1 MKILNAAQMRNI
13 DRRATEQFG
22 IPSILLMEN
31 AARSVARTIRLHYPQ
46 ADPVAIFCGP
56 GQNGGD
62 GFAAARH
69 LANDGVTPLLFILG
83 QRANYAGDSATN
95 LAICERLGFPM
106 WEIETADALDHALA
120 RASDTDLLVDAI
132 FGTGLNRPA
141 EGIFADAIRGLQSLR
156 LPILAVDVPSGLD
169 ASTSDVVEPVVRA
182 DLTITFALPK
192 IAHIFA
198 PASGCCGE
206 IVVADISIPGAA
218 IDTENVRLS
227 LATAEEILP
236 LVAEREAATHKGTYG
251 HVAIIGGS
259 EGRSGAAILSAR
271 AAIRG
276 GAGLVTV
283 LTDRETARI
292 VDSASIESMTLA
304 IEYDAAAVARVLDPF
319 SAVVLGPGLPDDEE
333 SYCFVRKLVPL
344 IGKPLLIDAS
354 GLNAFAGRADE
365 LADEGGSVR
374 VITPHPGELARLLR
388 MDTAEVNR
396 RRFDVAAEAAVRTR
410 CIVVLKGHQT
420 IVADPGGSVS
430 VNPTGNPG
438 MASGGMGDVLSGL
451 LGALLARSSDAYEA
465 SRAAVYVHGLAGDLL
480 RDETC
485 DIGLAAADLADALP
499 RAVRKLRG
507 DEA

>member
-106 WEIETADALDHALA
+106 WEIDTADALDRALA

-132 FGTGLNRPA
+132 FGTGLNRAA
-141 EGIFADAIRGLQSLR
+141 EGIYADAIRGLQSLR

-333 SYCFVRKLVPL
+333 SYRFVRKLVPL

-465 SRAAVYVHGLAGDLL
+465 SRAAVYLHGLAGDLL